1 MSTKARTAAGNLR
14 DSGIPL
20 QEAHGMSTMLISLT
34 FQSACQATMQA
45 LGEIHKSA
53 EELRLRPAHSC
64 IVEAV
69 ALLSLLC
76 GSPQVVSWLI

>member
-34 FQSACQATMQA
+34 FPVYVPGNHASP
-45 LGEIHKSA
+45 
-53 EELRLRPAHSC
+53 RRD
-64 IVEAV
+64 
-69 ALLSLLC
+69 
-76 GSPQVVSWLI
+76 PQVGRRASAQASP